1 MSSEYEKISNYESLY
16 QAHKKAR
23 LGKQATR
30 EVILYETRLT
40 ENLEKLR
47 FHLERHTYQIRGYRK
62 FRIFDPKER
71 EIQAL
76 SYGDRI
82 VQHSLCDNVLGP
94 YLERHLIY
102 DNSACRKGKGTH
114 FALDRLTCFL
124 RKYYRSNGSNGYIL
138 KCDVRKY
145 FNSID
150 HEVLGQRIRRMD
162 LPDDVKW
169 LLDKIIGSYEY
180 EERKGLPM
188 GNQTSQWFAL
198 YYLDSLDRLV
208 KEKLRIRYY
217 SRYMEDMILIHPSKE
232 YLQECLARMREH
244 LEGELKLAFNEK
256 TQIHAIR
263 QGVDYLGFH
272 FYLTETGKV
281 IRTLRQSGKKRLK
294 RKLRHYRRAFADGK
308 IELGAI
314 GQSVASFKGHLK
326 HGHTYRLQ
334 KNVWNQFVLVRK
346 KQD

>member
-1 MSSEYEKISNYESLY
+1 MPFCLPGIGELY
-16 QAHKKAR
+16 
-23 LGKQATR
+23 
-30 EVILYETRLT
+30 
-40 ENLEKLR
+40 
-47 FHLERHTYQIRGYRK
+47 
-62 FRIFDPKER
+62 
-71 EIQAL
+71 
-76 SYGDRI
+76 
-82 VQHSLCDNVLGP
+82 LCDNVLGP

-150 HEVLGQRIRRMD
+150 HEVLRQKIRRMD

-180 EERKGLPM
+180 EEGKGLPM

-217 SRYMEDMILIHPSKE
+217 SRYMDDMILIH
-232 YLQECLARMREH
+232 
-244 LEGELKLAFNEK
+244 
-256 TQIHAIR
+256 
-263 QGVDYLGFH
+263 
-272 FYLTETGKV
+272 
-281 IRTLRQSGKKRLK
+281 RQSGKKRLK

-334 KNVWNQFVLVRK
+334 KNVWNQFVLNRK